1 MTRPPIHRCKKGTT
15 LVELAIVLVLFSIL
29 SVMITS
35 FSAVTETY
43 AADAQSRYAFLDE
56 CATLRHEISEFV
68 AACDDSGR
76 DIIVKSK
83 SLLFINGENV
93 DDPRDRVLWINSS
106 GLNLSNTVEGS
117 ALAHALSGIT
127 DVTFG
132 IVDEGNGKL
141 LKCTA
146 TGKDSKDREYEQ
158 SFAFALRAGTFT
170 GEMLND

>member
-35 FSAVTETY
+35 FSAVTETF

-68 AACDDSGR
+68 AACDDSGHS
-76 DIIVKSK
+76 ITVQETA
-83 SLLFINGENV
+83 LLFIISSE
-93 DDPRDRVLWINSS
+93 DPRNRILWINDD
-106 GLNLSNTVEGS
+106 GLRIANTVDGS
-117 ALAHALSGIT
+117 TPARALSGIET
-127 DVTFG
+127 VKFG
-132 IVDEGNGKL
+132 IVENSNGKL

-146 TGKDSKDREYEQ
+146 TGSDSKGREYEQ

>member
-1 MTRPPIHRCKKGTT
+1 MTRPPIHRCKKGAT

-35 FSAVTETY
+35 FSAVTETF

-76 DIIVKSK
+76 KITVNETMLIFAEGV
-83 SLLFINGENV
+83 
-93 DDPRDRVLWINSS
+93 DPRNKVLWITKNELHIAS
-106 GLNLSNTVEGS
+106 TVDGS
-117 ALAHALSGIT
+117 DPVHVFSGIDT
-127 DVTFG
+127 VKFG
-132 IVDEGNGKL
+132 IVDVGNDKL

-146 TGKDSKDREYEQ
+146 TGSDSKGREYEQ
-158 SFAFALRAGTFT
+158 SFAFALRAGRFT